1 MNNTIAFYAGM
12 MAGAFVASLLTRL
25 AFGAEQEVCPCCA
38 NEDVIFHYEFLEQ

>member
-25 AFGAEQEVCPCCA
+25 VFGGEQEVCPLCA
-38 NEDVIFHYEFLEQ
+38 DEDVIVAYEILAQ